1 VVAGVFALALFA
13 AIGFPVLDRA
23 VNPGAGQP
31 GVVTFLGVG
40 LAVLTLTSGLL
51 MLGLR
56 GLLPKTGVFLGAVLG
71 YNALLILVKF
81 AISPAALYV
90 ASREKGFLIL
100 ANDSSGFGYFA
111 FPAVALLTGAIYAT
125 AFFILYAYF
134 QSKLRHRLGIPVG
147 FEKSFLFL
155 FLVMF
160 CLGGI
165 SAITVGAFASIE
177 YVLSFTVMLA
187 LAVLLAVAL
196 LGALVLCIVAF
207 RDATEQAAV
216 VRNVTLLTA
225 FAWIGLA
232 FIAAYHVVW
241 LVFIL
246 TLITIWP
253 LKSMS
258 IK

>member
-1 VVAGVFALALFA
+1 
-13 AIGFPVLDRA
+13 
-23 VNPGAGQP
+23 
-31 GVVTFLGVG
+31 
-40 LAVLTLTSGLL
+40 
-51 MLGLR
+51 M
-56 GLLPKTGVFLGAVLG
+56 
-71 YNALLILVKF
+71 
-81 AISPAALYV
+81 
-90 ASREKGFLIL
+90 
-100 ANDSSGFGYFA
+100 
-111 FPAVALLTGAIYAT
+111 
-125 AFFILYAYF
+125 
-134 QSKLRHRLGIPVG
+134 G
-147 FEKSFLFL
+147 FEKRFLFL

-258 IK
+258 VK